1 MGKSAA
7 HAEDYLKEIYQNVP
21 SYPSFDSFEVA
32 LLLSNGSELTY
43 GGYARTR
50 VTRASGLWNVSGT
63 TCANNGDVDF
73 PVCTSSG
80 QTATK
85 FKIYAGVGF
94 SQPNNF
100 TYEIGNGNL
109 NNAVAIGVGDT
120 PKFLSGDLTIT
131 ES

>member
-7 HAEDYLKEIYQNVP
+7 HAEDYLKETYQNV
-21 SYPSFDSFEVA
+21 SAYPSFDSFEIA
-32 LLLSNGSELTY
+32 LLLANGSELSY

-50 VTRASGLWNVSGT
+50 VTRASGLWNVNGT
-63 TCANNGDVDF
+63 TCSNNGDVDF
-73 PVCTSSG
+73 PVCTANG
-80 QTATK
+80 QTASK
-85 FKIYAGVGF
+85 FKIYAGDGF

-109 NNAVAIGVGDT
+109 NSSVSIGVGDT
-120 PKFLSGDLTIT
+120 PKFLSEDLTIT